1 MIPELGHF
9 ALILALLVA
18 IVQSAFGLAG
28 PALQRERWIAAVR
41 PAVTMQFLLQSA
53 ALLALMFAFVSND
66 FSVQYVAQNSNS
78 ALPVVYRV
86 AAVWGAHEGSL
97 LLWGW
102 ILAAWTLAVAL
113 FSRME
118 RIISKPLNPG
128 STSAVRI
135 WRARSA
141 IPSTTRCTSVEA
153 AIGVMPSSLSPSSV
167 ERPRG
172 TLPCT
177 SNSASAWRKNPAR
190 LQYVDTLPSIGGR
203 NFAFS
208 DRVCPNVSIAVR
220 PYGVPNVQ

>member
-86 AAVWGAHEGSL
+86 AAVW
-97 LLWGW
+97 
-102 ILAAWTLAVAL
+102 
-113 FSRME
+113 
-118 RIISKPLNPG
+118 
-128 STSAVRI
+128 VRT
-135 WRARSA
+135 RARCCS
-141 IPSTTRCTSVEA
+141 
-153 AIGVMPSSLSPSSV
+153 GVGSS
-167 ERPRG
+167 PRG
-172 TLPCT
+172 RSRSRCSLADCPRVLRRARRACW
-177 SNSASAWRKNPAR
+177 AS
-190 LQYVDTLPSIGGR
+190 
-203 NFAFS
+203 
-208 DRVCPNVSIAVR
+208 
-220 PYGVPNVQ
+220 